1 MRLEIT
7 RPSAHYWR
15 VTLNNPPINL
25 FDPEMLNE
33 LCALIGDL
41 ERDEKV
47 RVVVFDSALP
57 DFFMAHLD
65 VARAAEFSR
74 EPGPTGLPPWPDVA
88 LRLERAPFVS
98 VGLVRGRARGVG
110 SEFLLALDVRFAS
123 RERAILGQLEVGTGL
138 FPGGGGLERLPKLIG
153 RARAIEVVTSAD
165 DFDADTAERYGW
177 VNRSIPDA
185 ELDAFV
191 ERFAARLAGF
201 DRRAIATAKQII
213 NERTG
218 LPQPADLAATE
229 AKFLEALTFP
239 EVQAR
244 LRQLFE
250 EGFQRDSDLERRMG
264 HYLGIQQDKAHLS
277 ISDAQSTTP

>member
-1 MRLEIT
+1 MKLRIT
-7 RPSAHYWR
+7 KSSACYWR

-25 FDPEMLNE
+25 FDPEMLDE
-33 LCALIGDL
+33 LVSLVDDL
-41 ERDEKV
+41 ERDEEVK
-47 RVVVFDSALP
+47 VVVFDSALP

-88 LRLERAPFVS
+88 LRLERAPFVT

-191 ERFAARLAGF
+191 ERFATRLAGF
-201 DRRAIATAKQII
+201 DRRAIATAKRTI

-218 LPQPADLAATE
+218 LPEPADLSATE

-239 EVQAR
+239 EVQVR
-244 LRQLFE
+244 LRQLFGQ
-250 EGFQRDSDLERRMG
+250 GFQQDSDLERRLG
-264 HYLGIQQDKAHLS
+264 HHLGIEQQDAS
-277 ISDAQSTTP
+277 VSMSGPQ